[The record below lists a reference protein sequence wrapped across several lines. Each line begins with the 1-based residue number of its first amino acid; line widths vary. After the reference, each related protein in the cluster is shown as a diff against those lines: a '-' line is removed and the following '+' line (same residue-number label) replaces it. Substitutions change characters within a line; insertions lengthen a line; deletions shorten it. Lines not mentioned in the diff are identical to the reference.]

1 MLGGKIKIKAAV
13 LLICGVL
20 TLNPAA
26 GCAGPNHGNQAS
38 VSSEQVEQTNARTA
52 VIVQMKTIAGKE
64 PGVEIR
70 RNGEFIPG
78 YVGMRLEIGD
88 VVKTDRDTVVY
99 LRIDEDKNL
108 RLSADSS
115 VSVTEAGRDRIRIQ
129 VESGELFVNVEN
141 KLEDHEKMEFS
152 AGSTTMSIR
161 GTSLD
166 IGYTDEDGLLLMVT
180 DGHVTVTEDGS
191 EFETMVNGGQM
202 TEVEPDDRTGEIRVE
217 NYKIGDLPNNVL
229 VELKND
235 DALRERVLSSIAR
248 TGGKSSEDLRGIL
261 NQRISFV
268 NGYDFEINFIVY
280 ARSVWE
286 KNLSGNAG
294 YGADPEKQKEAA
306 EGIGGRPAKERRENG
321 TLETAADA
329 SAIAA
334 ETLEESHIGE
344 RLPSSPLSAPASG
357 KNGIKEEN
365 GKTAEHDWTDRAGR
379 SGKSS
384 LSGNGERSGRW
395 AEKQKTDPVA
405 EKTENRSGTN
415 SSSDLEKTEGANV
428 PATGETLVN
437 SGSASN
443 GGSALGG
450 ATGTGGGTST
460 PGRDN
465 SAGGGTSAPGRGS
478 SAGGGTSPNGGGNSA
493 GGGTSPTGG
502 NGSTGEDGSRGESAD
517 PGYSIDRN
525 KNVKVYGEN
534 VNVRELIEFMREKHA
549 VSMTYPG
556 GRLEGWPEDSDFYK
570 AVNDGHS
577 YSHVVSYK
585 NHTYDIEYSDEGMQI
600 WFPDSD
606 EVYDDIG
613 DFEDRA
619 TVNNNA
625 LYNGLLTSHIAAP
638 AGHAAGKA
646 MNLLSGIEK
655 ETSPAEA
662 GEPDAGRTSAENAA
676 DGGDT
681 ELSNDED
688 AATPD
693 LRQDEHTADG
703 GNESADGGNESAD
716 VGNESTDV
724 GNESADS
731 GNESADGGNE
741 SADSEN
747 ESANGGN
754 ESADSENEPADG
766 GNESVDS
773 ENEPADGGNT
783 DPERS
788 DEDGSAGSGFA
799 AAGNGRSDNN
809 DDHGAGNA
817 SADTGERM
825 PG

>member
-1 MLGGKIKIKAAV
+1 MLGGKIKIRAAV

-20 TLNPAA
+20 MLNSAA
-26 GCAGPNHGNQAS
+26 GCAGPNQGSQATA
-38 VSSEQVEQTNARTA
+38 SSEQVDQTNARTA
-52 VIVQMKTIAGKE
+52 VIVQMKTADGKA

-70 RNGEFIPG
+70 RNGEAIRG

-191 EFETMVNGGQM
+191 ELETMVNGGQM

-217 NYKIGDLPNNVL
+217 NYEIGDLPNNVL

-261 NQRISFV
+261 NQRISSV
-268 NGYDFEINFIVY
+268 NGYDFGENFIGC
-280 ARSVWE
+280 AQSVWE
-286 KNLSGNAG
+286 KILSGNAG
-294 YGADPEKQKEAA
+294 YGADPEKRKEAA
-306 EGIGGRPAKERRENG
+306 EGIGGRSAEGRRENG
-321 TLETAADA
+321 TPETAADVPEFTPGTA
-329 SAIAA
+329 
-334 ETLEESHIGE
+334 EESHAGE
-344 RLPSSPLSAPASG
+344 HLTSIPLSDP
-357 KNGIKEEN
+357 NRIREEN
-365 GKTAEHDWTDRAGR
+365 GKAVKYVRTGAGGT
-379 SGKSS
+379 GKSS
-384 LSGNGERSGRW
+384 SSRDGDRSGRG
-395 AEKQKTDPVA
+395 AEKQKTEPVA
-405 EKTENRSGTN
+405 EKTENGSG
-415 SSSDLEKTEGANV
+415 SKPSKDPEKRDEENV
-428 PATGETLVN
+428 PSAGETPAN
-437 SGSASN
+437 SGSAS
-443 GGSALGG
+443 GG
-450 ATGTGGGTST
+450 A
-460 PGRDN
+460 
-465 SAGGGTSAPGRGS
+465 SAPGRGS
-478 SAGGGTSPNGGGNSA
+478 SAGGGTSAPGRDNSA

-502 NGSTGEDGSRGESAD
+502 NSSTGEDGSREESAD

-549 VSMTYPG
+549 VSMTCPG

-570 AVNDGHS
+570 AVNDGHT
-577 YSHVVSYK
+577 YNHAVSF
-585 NHTYDIEYSDEGMQI
+585 HDRTYDIEYGDEGMQI

-613 DFEDRA
+613 DFEDRTTA
-619 TVNNNA
+619 NNNA

-638 AGHAAGKA
+638 AGYAARNA
-646 MNLLSGIEK
+646 MNLLPGIEK

-662 GEPDAGRTSAENAA
+662 GEPDVGRTAAEDSA

-681 ELSNDED
+681 ELSNDGD

-703 GNESADGGNESAD
+703 ENESADGGNEP
-716 VGNESTDV
+716 
-724 GNESADS
+724 
-731 GNESADGGNE
+731 ADGGNE

-747 ESANGGN
+747 ESADVGN
-754 ESADSENEPADG
+754 ETADG
-766 GNESVDS
+766 GNE
-773 ENEPADGGNT
+773 PADDGNT

-788 DEDGSAGSGFA
+788 DEDGSAGSSFS

>member
-1 MLGGKIKIKAAV
+1 MGGKIKIRAAV

-20 TLNPAA
+20 MLNSAA
-26 GCAGPNHGNQAS
+26 GCAGPNQGSQATA
-38 VSSEQVEQTNARTA
+38 SSEQVDQTNARTA
-52 VIVQMKTIAGKE
+52 VIVQMKTADGKA

-70 RNGEFIPG
+70 RNGEAIRG

-88 VVKTDRDTVVY
+88 VVKTDRNTVVY

-129 VESGELFVNVEN
+129 VEVGELFVNVEN

-191 EFETMVNGGQM
+191 ERETVMNGGQM

-217 NYKIGDLPNNVL
+217 DFEIDELPENVL
-229 VELKND
+229 AELKTD
-235 DALRERVLSSIAR
+235 ETLRERVLSSMAR
-248 TGGKSSEDLRGIL
+248 TGGKTSEDLRNAL
-261 NQRISFV
+261 NQRLSSV
-268 NGYDFEINFIVY
+268 NGYDFGENFIGC
-280 ARSVWE
+280 AQSVWE
-286 KNLSGNAG
+286 KKTSGKSGHGTDTESRNEFAR
-294 YGADPEKQKEAA
+294 D
-306 EGIGGRPAKERRENG
+306 IGGRSAEGRRENG
-321 TLETAADA
+321 TQETAADVPA
-329 SAIAA
+329 FTPGTS
-334 ETLEESHIGE
+334 EESHAGE
-344 RLPSSPLSAPASG
+344 HLTSIPLSDP
-357 KNGIKEEN
+357 NRIREEN
-365 GKTAEHDWTDRAGR
+365 GKAVKYVRTGAGGT
-379 SGKSS
+379 GKSS
-384 LSGNGERSGRW
+384 SSGDGDGSGRRTETQ
-395 AEKQKTDPVA
+395 AAAPVG
-405 EKTENRSGTN
+405 EKTESG
-415 SSSDLEKTEGANV
+415 SGAKPSEDPEKWDEENGPSA
-428 PATGETLVN
+428 GETPAN
-437 SGSASN
+437 SGSAS
-443 GGSALGG
+443 GGVSA
-450 ATGTGGGTST
+450 
-460 PGRDN
+460 PGRGS
-465 SAGGGTSAPGRGS
+465 SAGGGVSAPGRGS
-478 SAGGGTSPNGGGNSA
+478 SAGGGTSPNGGGSSAGDGTSPNGGGNSA
-493 GGGTSPTGG
+493 SGGTSPIGG
-502 NGSTGEDGSRGESAD
+502 NSSTGEDGSRGESAD

-570 AVNDGHS
+570 AVNDGHT
-577 YSHVVSYK
+577 YNHAVSF
-585 NHTYDIEYSDEGMQI
+585 HDRTYDIEYSDEGMQI
-600 WFPDSD
+600 WFPDVD
-606 EVYDDIG
+606 GVYDEIG
-613 DFEDRA
+613 DFEDRTTA
-619 TVNNNA
+619 NNNA

-638 AGHAAGKA
+638 AGYAARNA

-662 GEPDAGRTSAENAA
+662 GEPDAGRTAAENAA

-681 ELSNDED
+681 ELSNDGD

-703 GNESADGGNESAD
+703 GNESADSGNEPADGGIESAD
-716 VGNESTDV
+716 RE
-724 GNESADS
+724 
-731 GNESADGGNE
+731 NESADGGNE
-741 SADSEN
+741 
-747 ESANGGN
+747 
-754 ESADSENEPADG
+754 PTDG
-766 GNESVDS
+766 G
-773 ENEPADGGNT
+773 NEPADGGNT

-809 DDHGAGNA
+809 DDHEAENA